1 MKILSYH
8 PEQDT
13 IRIKVESLED
23 LWHLDHILEVGDRL
37 RAKTYRRKDQRTD
50 MLRAQR
56 AEKKPVTLT
65 IRVEKI
71 EFHQYSAWLRAT
83 GLIEEGD
90 DTGSYHTINIEEGSI
105 CTIIKQWKSHQLD
118 RLQEAVAQTMTP
130 KILIVVMDDEEAD
143 FGIIRQFGVE
153 QTATV
158 YSQIP
163 GKRDP
168 AQRKAR
174 KLQFYEDVSEKIREY
189 DLPTI
194 VAGPGFT
201 KEEFKT
207 YFSSGSDKHLTI
219 ESVSTTGKTGLYEV
233 IKKGLVERVFQDSKT
248 AADIQLIE
256 ELFSLIVQ
264 DMAVY
269 GMEEVSRAIEYNAC
283 ERLLLADS
291 LLRTDRRAEDLLE
304 KARQKGGE
312 AHIISTQHEGG
323 EKLEHLGG
331 IAAILRFKIG

>member
-1 MKILSYH
+1 
-8 PEQDT
+8 
-13 IRIKVESLED
+13 
-23 LWHLDHILEVGDRL
+23 
-37 RAKTYRRKDQRTD
+37 
-50 MLRAQR
+50 
-56 AEKKPVTLT
+56 
-65 IRVEKI
+65 
-71 EFHQYSAWLRAT
+71 
-83 GLIEEGD
+83 
-90 DTGSYHTINIEEGSI
+90 
-105 CTIIKQWKSHQLD
+105 
-118 RLQEAVAQTMTP
+118 MTP

-153 QTATV
+153 HTVTV

-168 AQRKAR
+168 SQRKAK
-174 KLQFYEDVSEKIREY
+174 KLQYYEEISEKIGEY

-201 KEEFKT
+201 KEEFKN
-207 YFSSGSDKHLTI
+207 YFSSISDKNLTI

-269 GMEEVSRAIEYNAC
+269 GLDEVKRAIEYNAC

-291 LLRTDRRAEDLLE
+291 LLRTDPRAEVLLE

-312 AHIISTQHEGG
+312 THIISTQHEGG

>member
-1 MKILSYH
+1 MKILSSH
-8 PEQDT
+8 PDRDT

-23 LWHLDHILEVGDRL
+23 LWHLDHILEVGDTL
-37 RAKTYRRKDQRTD
+37 RARTYRRQDQRTD

-65 IRVEKI
+65 IQVEKI

-83 GLIEEGD
+83 GPILEGED
-90 DTGSYHTINIEEGSI
+90 MGSYHTINIEEGSI
-105 CTIIKQWKSHQLD
+105 CTIIKKWKQHHLD

-130 KILIVVMDDEEAD
+130 KILIVVLDDEEAD

-153 QTATV
+153 HTATV

-168 AQRKAR
+168 DQRKS
-174 KLQFYEDVSEKIREY
+174 KKNQFYKEISEKIMEY

-194 VAGPGFT
+194 IAGPGFT

-207 YFSSGSDKHLTI
+207 YFTTVSDKSLVI

-248 AADIQLIE
+248 ASDIQLIE
-256 ELFSLIVQ
+256 ELFSLIIQ

-269 GMEEVSRAIEYNAC
+269 GMHDVRKAIDYGAC
-283 ERLLLADS
+283 EKLLLADS
-291 LLRTDRRAEDLLE
+291 LLRTDSQAESLLE
-304 KARQKGGE
+304 KAREKGGE
-312 AHIISTQHEGG
+312 THIISTQHEGG

-331 IAAILRFKIG
+331 IAAFLRFKIG